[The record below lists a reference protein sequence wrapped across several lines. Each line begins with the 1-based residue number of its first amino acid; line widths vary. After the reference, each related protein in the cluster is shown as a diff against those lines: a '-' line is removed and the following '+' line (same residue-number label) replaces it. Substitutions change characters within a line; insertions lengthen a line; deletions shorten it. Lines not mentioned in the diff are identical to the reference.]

1 MHPLTIGA
9 YVKQHQSEILEAGLK
24 GFQEQGRG
32 ALLVF
37 PQQNNGKGKTSVRYL
52 TEQMVTEDND
62 PSVTVVKRYD
72 PNREA
77 IIIVAM
83 DSPKQILV
91 YTVDQSECRLNLALS
106 DGVL

>member
-1 MHPLTIGA
+1 MHPLTIAA

-32 ALLVF
+32 TLLVF
-37 PQQNNGKGKTSVRYL
+37 PERNNGKGKTSVNYL

-62 PSVTVVKRYD
+62 PSMPLVKRYD

-77 IIIVAM
+77 IIIVVM
-83 DSPKQILV
+83 DSSMQIQV

-106 DGVL
+106 DVML

>member
-1 MHPLTIGA
+1 MFIPDYL
-9 YVKQHQSEILEAGLK
+9 KLHQSQILEAGQK
-24 GFQEQGRG
+24 AFQVSGRG

-37 PQQNNGKGKTSVRYL
+37 PQRDDGNRRTSVRYL

-62 PSVTVVKRYD
+62 PSVPLVKHYD